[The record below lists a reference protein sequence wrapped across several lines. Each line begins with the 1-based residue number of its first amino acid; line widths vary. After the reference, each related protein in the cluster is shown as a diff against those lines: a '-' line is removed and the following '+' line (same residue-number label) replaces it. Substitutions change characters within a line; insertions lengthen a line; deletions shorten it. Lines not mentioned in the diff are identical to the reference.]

1 MAQDIT
7 KHLERAKR
15 YLEKSKIQ
23 EAVAEYQAVLEV
35 LPSHQESIQAL
46 GDLHARLNNP
56 ERAAHYYGIQ
66 FDRLMESGDLAKA
79 AAVYARFLRAAPQPP
94 ERLASFAFLL
104 QRQNRVAE
112 AIALYS
118 AAAKLFFEHIRLEEA
133 VTCLEKIAQLD
144 PDNSECHVKLA
155 EAAARLGKNEL
166 AAHGYLRAGQLALAA
181 EDLELALDFFGRAHA
196 LAPRDRSVAL
206 LYAEACLRKG
216 EPAEAVRLLE
226 SFSPGEMDTT
236 FLVVFGEALLRAGEL
251 DRARPVLVTFYKQKQ
266 ENFKKLFELA
276 EAYLAAGLDDKA
288 VDVLAETKKWMF
300 RLRRENEFTAQFDQ
314 VAEAYPASL
323 LLAESWARIYEELN
337 RESKY
342 FDVLVKLFDLYYNAD
357 KLKEACDSLDRLV
370 DIDPYD
376 YRNQDRIAKLE
387 GKVDPAYLRSLT
399 LRAGKATES
408 NNQNDQRS
416 AGQQT
421 GGDAGRPENEEAK
434 TQQVL
439 DDLMVQVEIFLQ
451 YSLRPKAYERLERI
465 AEMFPGEEEKNE
477 RLYALYERAEWWP
490 KGAPPIPKDASAV
503 EAASAKSE
511 AASRETSRDLAEIA
525 EITSL
530 MYRQATPREVL
541 AVAVNE
547 IGKYLGVA
555 RCLIS
560 IGPPNETRPLE
571 AGYVR
576 AGMEAAGTAAKGAA
590 LAEIVRAT
598 PDSLGA
604 IELRGE
610 TTAALADLGL
620 VTALGAQLT
629 DKETQSAAG
638 VLLIGDSAARAWKP
652 NESFFLQAI
661 GDQIVMSVSHTRLR
675 SLVRTLGAADE
686 KTGLLSRG
694 AYLDCLLAE
703 VSRARAQNMPVALA
717 ILQLDRGAE
726 LLREHGEAALEA
738 HMELLAKAL
747 QSSVRQTDL
756 SVKYTTWS
764 LAFILPNTTLEQ
776 GRAAGDKLRRVA
788 AGVKAPWSGPPP
800 TMSAI
805 VAEATNRAHDE
816 REDVVTEWINRAEF
830 GLDEAQ
836 QNGGDTIL
844 ELATPR

>member
-1 MAQDIT
+1 
-7 KHLERAKR
+7 
-15 YLEKSKIQ
+15 
-23 EAVAEYQAVLEV
+23 
-35 LPSHQESIQAL
+35 
-46 GDLHARLNNP
+46 
-56 ERAAHYYGIQ
+56 
-66 FDRLMESGDLAKA
+66 
-79 AAVYARFLRAAPQPP
+79 
-94 ERLASFAFLL
+94 
-104 QRQNRVAE
+104 
-112 AIALYS
+112 
-118 AAAKLFFEHIRLEEA
+118 
-133 VTCLEKIAQLD
+133 
-144 PDNSECHVKLA
+144 
-155 EAAARLGKNEL
+155 
-166 AAHGYLRAGQLALAA
+166 
-181 EDLELALDFFGRAHA
+181 
-196 LAPRDRSVAL
+196 
-206 LYAEACLRKG
+206 
-216 EPAEAVRLLE
+216 
-226 SFSPGEMDTT
+226 MDTT

-276 EAYLAAGLDDKA
+276 DAYLALGEDEKA

-323 LLAESWARIYEELN
+323 LLAENWAHLYEELN

-357 KLKEACDSLDRLV
+357 KIKQACDCLDRLV

-387 GKVDPAYLRSLT
+387 GKTDPAYLRSLT
-399 LRAGKATES
+399 LRAGKAVEKNT
-408 NNQNDQRS
+408 QNDPRS
-416 AGQQT
+416 DGHESSPDAGQS
-421 GGDAGRPENEEAK
+421 ENEQAK

-451 YSLRPKAYERLERI
+451 YSLKPKAYERLERI
-465 AEMFPGEEEKNE
+465 AEMFPGEETKNE

-490 KGAPPIPKDASAV
+490 KGSIPVPKVA
-503 EAASAKSE
+503 AASESATATSE

-547 IGKYLGVA
+547 VGKYLGVA

-560 IGPPNETRPLE
+560 IGHPKETRPLE
-571 AGYVR
+571 AGFAR
-576 AGMEAAGTAAKGAA
+576 TGMEAAGPAAKAAA
-590 LAEIVRAT
+590 LDAIVRAT
-598 PDSLGA
+598 PDALGA
-604 IELRGE
+604 IELRAE
-610 TTAALADLGL
+610 TTHALADLGL
-620 VTALGAQLT
+620 ATALGAQLT

-638 VLLIGDSAARAWKP
+638 VLLIGDSAARVWKP
-652 NESFFLQAI
+652 NESFFLQAV

-703 VSRARAQNMPVALA
+703 VSRSRSQNMPVSLA

-726 LLREHGEAALEA
+726 LLREHGEAALESY
-738 HMELLAKAL
+738 MELVAKAL

-764 LAFILPNTTLEQ
+764 LAFILPNTTLDQ
-776 GRAAGDKLRRVA
+776 GRSVGDKLRRVA
-788 AGVKAPWSGPPP
+788 AEVKAAWSGPSP

-805 VAEATNRAHDE
+805 VAEATNRVHDD

-836 QNGGDTIL
+836 QNGGDALL

>member
-1 MAQDIT
+1 MAQDVT

-15 YLEKSKIQ
+15 FLEKNKIQ

-104 QRQNRVAE
+104 QRQNRTAE
-112 AIALYS
+112 AIAHYS

-144 PDNSECHVKLA
+144 PENSECHVKLA
-155 EAAARLGKNEL
+155 EAAERLGKNEL

-196 LAPRDRSVAL
+196 LSPRDRSVAL

-236 FLVVFGEALLRAGEL
+236 FLVVYGEALLRAGEL

-276 EAYLAAGLDDKA
+276 DAYLAAGQDDKA

-323 LLAESWARIYEELN
+323 LLAENWARLYEELN

-342 FDVLVKLFDLYYNAD
+342 FDVLVKLFDLYYDAG
-357 KLKEACDSLDRLV
+357 KLKEACDCLDRLV

-376 YRNQDRIAKLE
+376 YRNQERIAQLE

-399 LRAGKATES
+399 LRAGKAIES
-408 NNQNDQRS
+408 NAQNDQRS
-416 AGQQT
+416 AGQEAS
-421 GGDAGRPENEEAK
+421 GDAGRPENEEAK

-490 KGAPPIPKDASAV
+490 KGAPPVPKVAAAV

-555 RCLIS
+555 RCLVS
-560 IGPPNETRPLE
+560 IGPPNEARPLE

-576 AGMEAAGTAAKGAA
+576 AGMEVAGTAAKGAA
-590 LAEIVRAT
+590 LEAIVRAT

-604 IELRGE
+604 IGLRAE
-610 TTAALADLGL
+610 TTPALVDLGV

-629 DKETQSAAG
+629 DKETQTAAG
-638 VLLIGDSAARAWKP
+638 VLLIGDSAGRVWKP
-652 NESFFLQAI
+652 NESFFLQAV

-703 VSRARAQNMPVALA
+703 VSRARSQNMPVALA

-726 LLREHGEAALEA
+726 LLREHGEAALES
-738 HMELLAKAL
+738 HMELVAKAL
-747 QSSVRQTDL
+747 ESSVRQTDL

-764 LAFILPNTTLEQ
+764 LAFILPNTNLEQ
-776 GRAAGDKLRRVA
+776 GRAVGDKLRRVA
-788 AGVKAPWSGPPP
+788 AGVKASWSGPPP

-805 VAEATNRAHDE
+805 VAEATTRANDE